1 MCGIEDRFD
10 QGALFLKGIPASQ
23 QNETSPKMI
32 NPHFFLQVDVPEECL
47 RAASFTESR
56 ETTTWQKMIDT
67 LQSWMQKAS
76 PYVCTLGST
85 VLVVVKSL
93 VLSLGIMLE
102 VFRLTLEEIIRK
114 CRDSM
119 KAPRLQVN
127 RDSRM
132 IGLLTSDLWSCQ
144 PVLPFFSITEAAA
157 ESSAA
162 DEIEVPFGA
171 CGTRGSKRF

>member
-1 MCGIEDRFD
+1 MKQVRK
-10 QGALFLKGIPASQ
+10 LFLIH
-23 QNETSPKMI
+23 T
-32 NPHFFLQVDVPEECL
+32 FLQVDVPEECL
-47 RAASFTESR
+47 PAASFTESR

-76 PYVCTLGST
+76 PYVCAFGST
-85 VLVVVKSL
+85 VLVLVKSL

-102 VFRLTLEEIIRK
+102 VFRVTLEEIIRK

-132 IGLLTSDLWSCQ
+132 IHDWTSDLCSCRSCRSCRTF
-144 PVLPFFSITEAAA
+144 LSLAYW
-157 ESSAA
+157 
-162 DEIEVPFGA
+162 
-171 CGTRGSKRF
+171 